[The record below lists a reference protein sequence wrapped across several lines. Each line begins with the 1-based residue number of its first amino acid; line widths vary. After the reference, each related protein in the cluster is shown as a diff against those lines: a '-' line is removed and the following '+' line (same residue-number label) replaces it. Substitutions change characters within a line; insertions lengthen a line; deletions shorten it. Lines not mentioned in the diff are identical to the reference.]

1 MGAILPEGQ
10 EAIDGRVV
18 QVLALLGVIVSVVA
32 QFVLHKFSQ
41 PKTVV
46 VEDQVK
52 QRTQP
57 GKKEL
62 NALAAQHAKLL
73 RQREGPRERP
83 GARAGGLSRK
93 EEDRL
98 RTKMKEEQKQMRM
111 GVFVPTKTTDKSLL
125 EGVSAGDTAVGVDLH
140 HSKAANKVL
149 RGDVIVV
156 KGRACVVNSAERR
169 VVGKHSHMKMM
180 IKASDILTGKTVELG
195 EALHSEIETKEVVR
209 KTWRVLDLADDDEG
223 TLTLELVR
231 SANLA
236 DKGTVEA
243 GLNLSNCR
251 NEDTQRK
258 LRSEWGAKGDELQI
272 ESLNINGEEFIM
284 DTVAPR

>member
-1 MGAILPEGQ
+1 
-10 EAIDGRVV
+10 
-18 QVLALLGVIVSVVA
+18 VSVVA

-46 VEDQVK
+46 VEEEVK
-52 QRTQP
+52 QKAQL

-62 NALAAQHAKLL
+62 NALAAQHAKLV

-83 GARAGGLSRK
+83 GARAGGMSRK

-98 RTKMKEEQKQMRM
+98 RAKLKEEQKQMRM
-111 GVFVPTKTTDKSLL
+111 GVFVPTKTDKSLL
-125 EGVSAGDTAVGVDLH
+125 EGVSADDTAVGVDLH

-149 RGDVIVV
+149 RGDVIMV
-156 KGRACVVNSAERR
+156 KGRACVVNSADRR

-195 EALHSEIETKEVVR
+195 EALHSEIETKEVTR
-209 KTWRVLDLADDDEG
+209 KTWRVLDLADDEEG

-243 GLNLSNCR
+243 GMNLKNCR

-258 LRSEWGAKGDELQI
+258 MRTEWGTKGDALQI

-284 DTVAPR
+284 DTVIAR